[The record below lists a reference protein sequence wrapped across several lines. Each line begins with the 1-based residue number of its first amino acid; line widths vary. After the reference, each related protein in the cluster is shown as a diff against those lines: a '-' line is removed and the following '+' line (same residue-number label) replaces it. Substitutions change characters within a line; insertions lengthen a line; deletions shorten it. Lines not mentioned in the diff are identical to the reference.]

1 LTQMNIK
8 IEPEWVDELEVLAER
23 HGWSKAR
30 AVRVAIRTLADVM
43 AKHDDAPRDLAD
55 ADIRDLYLR
64 IAREIPG
71 QLVEVSRTV
80 EFLRVGEVA
89 AVKAE
94 GWQLWEDQATG
105 DLLAREQEGEQRF
118 ARVIDNRIELLVAP
132 AEAAQN

>member
-8 IEPEWVDELEVLAER
+8 IEPEWVGELEVLAER

-43 AKHDDAPRDLAD
+43 AKHDDAPRRAD

-71 QLVEVSRTV
+71 HLVEVSRSV
-80 EFLRVGEVA
+80 EFLRLGEVP

-94 GWQLWEDQATG
+94 GWLLWEDQATG

-118 ARVIDNRIELLVAP
+118 ARVVDNRIELLVAP